1 MAKKRGNGEGSVYQ
15 RANGLWVGAITIGLD
30 ANGKPR
36 RKSVTGQTRAAVSKK
51 LTAMQADHERGLP
64 IDVKRQTLGQF
75 LDRWLTDSVQGS
87 VRPRTYSSYT
97 TTVRLHITPA
107 LGRIELGKLNAQH
120 VAALLKAKAA
130 EGLSPRTVRYIRT
143 VLRIALNVAV
153 RWDLV
158 PRNVIAAV
166 ATPKVERHEVMAWTP
181 EQARRFLAAVRG
193 DRLEALYAVALAVGM
208 RQGEA
213 LALHWSDVDLDAG
226 TVRVRYSLQR
236 INGKLTLVQPKTET
250 SRRTIDLP
258 LQAMAAL
265 RAHWD
270 RQMDER
276 RLAGTT
282 WKEHGLVFTTQ
293 RGTPLDKGNVHNRFK
308 ALLARAGL
316 PHMRFHD
323 LRHCCASLLLA
334 QNVHP
339 KVVQEILG
347 HSQIA
352 MTLDLYS
359 HVLPSVR
366 KDAATL
372 MSDLLEDDLLEDVG

>member
-1 MAKKRGNGEGSVYQ
+1 
-15 RANGLWVGAITIGLD
+15 
-30 ANGKPR
+30 
-36 RKSVTGQTRAAVSKK
+36 
-51 LTAMQADHERGLP
+51 
-64 IDVKRQTLGQF
+64 
-75 LDRWLTDSVQGS
+75 
-87 VRPRTYSSYT
+87 
-97 TTVRLHITPA
+97 
-107 LGRIELGKLNAQH
+107 
-120 VAALLKAKAA
+120 
-130 EGLSPRTVRYIRT
+130 
-143 VLRIALNVAV
+143 
-153 RWDLV
+153 
-158 PRNVIAAV
+158 
-166 ATPKVERHEVMAWTP
+166 MAWTP

-258 LQAMAAL
+258 LQAIAAL

-293 RGTPLDKGNVHNRFK
+293 RGTPLDKGNVHKWFK
-308 ALLARAGL
+308 ALLACAGL

-372 MSDLLEDDLLEDVG
+372 MSDLLEDVG